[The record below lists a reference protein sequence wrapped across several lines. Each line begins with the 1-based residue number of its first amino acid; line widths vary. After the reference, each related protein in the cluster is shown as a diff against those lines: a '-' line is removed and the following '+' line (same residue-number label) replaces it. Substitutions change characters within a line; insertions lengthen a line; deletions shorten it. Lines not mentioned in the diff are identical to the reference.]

1 MQTIE
6 TLNSALW
13 TAGFICLGLV
23 LITSIVGKIKHTLI
37 ITLIALILL
46 LSGNKTAKLK
56 TEAQLRGADAMA
68 TFYEILNSLKDTP
81 KEDTLPKD
89 LSGSIVIFYRFG
101 CPDCKAIY
109 PELNERL
116 SDVPDVYYVL
126 SRSEQG
132 KELRKSYPIPSVP
145 TAMYFSA
152 NGKHCYTYELDKQE
166 DGTTVLNTENL
177 ERLLTLKEQQR

>member
-1 MQTIE
+1 MRTIE
-6 TLNSALW
+6 MLNSALW
-13 TAGFICLGLV
+13 TAGIICLGLV
-23 LITSIVGKIKHTLI
+23 LITAIIRKIKRALMI
-37 ITLIALILL
+37 ALIALILL

-56 TEAQLRGADAMA
+56 TEAQLRGAGATA
-68 TFYEILNSLKDTP
+68 TFSEIRNSLKNTP

-101 CPDCKAIY
+101 CPDCEAIY

-116 SDVPDVYYVL
+116 SEVPDVYYVL
-126 SRSEQG
+126 SRSKQG
-132 KELRKSYPIPSVP
+132 EKLRESYPISSVP

-152 NGKHCYTYELDKQE
+152 NKEHCYTYELDKQK